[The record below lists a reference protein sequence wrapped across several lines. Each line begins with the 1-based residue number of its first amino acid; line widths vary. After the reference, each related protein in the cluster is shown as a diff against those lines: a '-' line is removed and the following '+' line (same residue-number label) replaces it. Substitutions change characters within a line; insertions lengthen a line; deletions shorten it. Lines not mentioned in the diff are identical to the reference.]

1 MRKNIYKVV
10 VDLLSMLALLAAI
23 ITGFK
28 LHKEVWHLHVYDD
41 SFLWGT
47 HETIGRHLHVYDD
60 SFLWGTHET
69 IGLTLLA
76 LVAAHC
82 IQHSFWFRNYS
93 KIKVEKKRV
102 TAILL
107 TIGIITAVTGIV
119 LMCGSHSEFIS
130 HTHYAGAILFTAI
143 TIGHV
148 AKRWKILKAIS

>member
-23 ITGFK
+23 ITGYK

-41 SFLWGT
+41 SFL
-47 HETIGRHLHVYDD
+47 L
-60 SFLWGTHET
+60 GTHET

>member
-1 MRKNIYKVV
+1 MSKNKYKVV

-41 SFLWGT
+41 SFL
-47 HETIGRHLHVYDD
+47 L
-60 SFLWGTHET
+60 GTHET

-76 LVAAHC
+76 LVAVHC

-119 LMCGSHSEFIS
+119 LMCGSHSEFVS

>member
-41 SFLWGT
+41 SFL
-47 HETIGRHLHVYDD
+47 L
-60 SFLWGTHET
+60 GTHET

-76 LVAAHC
+76 LVAVHC

-148 AKRWKILKAIS
+148 AKRWKILKAIF

>member
-1 MRKNIYKVV
+1 MSKNIYKVV
-10 VDLLSMLALLAAI
+10 VDLLSILALLAAI

-47 HETIGRHLHVYDD
+47 HETIG
-60 SFLWGTHET
+60 
-69 IGLTLLA
+69 LTLLV

-107 TIGIITAVTGIV
+107 TIGIITAVTGIL

-143 TIGHV
+143 TIGHL

>member
-1 MRKNIYKVV
+1 MSKNIYKVV
-10 VDLLSMLALLAAI
+10 VDLLSILALLAAI

-41 SFLWGT
+41 SFLWG
-47 HETIGRHLHVYDD
+47 I
-60 SFLWGTHET
+60 HET

-107 TIGIITAVTGIV
+107 TIGIITATTGIV
-119 LMCGSHSEFIS
+119 LMCGSHSEFVS

>member
-1 MRKNIYKVV
+1 MSKNIYKVA

-47 HETIGRHLHVYDD
+47 HETIG
-60 SFLWGTHET
+60 
-69 IGLTLLA
+69 LTLLA
-76 LVAAHC
+76 LVAVHC

-107 TIGIITAVTGIV
+107 TIGIITTVTGIV

>member
-1 MRKNIYKVV
+1 MSKNIYKVV
-10 VDLLSMLALLAAI
+10 IDLLSMLALLAAI

-47 HETIGRHLHVYDD
+47 HETIG
-60 SFLWGTHET
+60 
-69 IGLTLLA
+69 LTLLV

-107 TIGIITAVTGIV
+107 TIGIITAVTGIL

-143 TIGHV
+143 TIGHL

>member
-1 MRKNIYKVV
+1 MSKNKYKVV
-10 VDLLSMLALLAAI
+10 VDLLSILALLAAI

-28 LHKEVWHLHVYDD
+28 LQKEVW
-41 SFLWGT
+41 
-47 HETIGRHLHVYDD
+47 HLHVYDD

-76 LVAAHC
+76 LVAVHC

>member
-1 MRKNIYKVV
+1 MNKNKYKVV

-28 LHKEVWHLHVYDD
+28 LHKEVWHLHV
-41 SFLWGT
+41 
-47 HETIGRHLHVYDD
+47 HDD

-76 LVAAHC
+76 LVAVHC

-148 AKRWKILKAIS
+148 AKRWRILKAIS

>member
-1 MRKNIYKVV
+1 MSKNIYKVA

-47 HETIGRHLHVYDD
+47 HETIG
-60 SFLWGTHET
+60 
-69 IGLTLLA
+69 LTLLA
-76 LVAAHC
+76 LVAVHC

-119 LMCGSHSEFIS
+119 LMCGNHSEFIS

-148 AKRWKILKAIS
+148 SKRWKILKAIS

>member
-1 MRKNIYKVV
+1 MSKNIYKVI

-47 HETIGRHLHVYDD
+47 HETIGLM
-60 SFLWGTHET
+60 
-69 IGLTLLA
+69 LLA

>member
-1 MRKNIYKVV
+1 MSKNKYKVV

-41 SFLWGT
+41 SFL
-47 HETIGRHLHVYDD
+47 L
-60 SFLWGTHET
+60 GTHET

-76 LVAAHC
+76 LVAVHC

>member
-1 MRKNIYKVV
+1 MSKNIYKVA

-41 SFLWGT
+41 SFL
-47 HETIGRHLHVYDD
+47 L
-60 SFLWGTHET
+60 GTHET

-76 LVAAHC
+76 LVAVHC

>member
-1 MRKNIYKVV
+1 MSKNIYKVV
-10 VDLLSMLALLAAI
+10 VDLLSILALLAAI

-41 SFLWGT
+41 SFL
-47 HETIGRHLHVYDD
+47 L
-60 SFLWGTHET
+60 GTHET

-76 LVAAHC
+76 LVAVHC

-107 TIGIITAVTGIV
+107 TIGIITAFTGIV

-148 AKRWKILKAIS
+148 AKRWKIMKAIS

>member
-1 MRKNIYKVV
+1 MSKNIYKVA

-28 LHKEVWHLHVYDD
+28 LHKEVW
-41 SFLWGT
+41 
-47 HETIGRHLHVYDD
+47 HLHVYDD

-93 KIKVEKKRV
+93 KIKVENKRV

-107 TIGIITAVTGIV
+107 TIGLITAATGIV

>member
-1 MRKNIYKVV
+1 MNKNKYKVV

-41 SFLWGT
+41 SFL
-47 HETIGRHLHVYDD
+47 L
-60 SFLWGTHET
+60 GTHET

-76 LVAAHC
+76 LVAVHC

-130 HTHYAGAILFTAI
+130 HIHYAGAILFTAT

>member
-1 MRKNIYKVV
+1 MSKNIYKVV

-28 LHKEVWHLHVYDD
+28 LHKEVW
-41 SFLWGT
+41 
-47 HETIGRHLHVYDD
+47 HLHVYDD

>member
-1 MRKNIYKVV
+1 MSKNKYKVV
-10 VDLLSMLALLAAI
+10 VDLLSILALLAAI

-47 HETIGRHLHVYDD
+47 HETIG
-60 SFLWGTHET
+60 
-69 IGLTLLA
+69 LTLLA
-76 LVAAHC
+76 LVAVHC

-107 TIGIITAVTGIV
+107 TIGIITAATGIV

>member
-1 MRKNIYKVV
+1 MSKNKYKVV
-10 VDLLSMLALLAAI
+10 VDLLSILALLAAI

-47 HETIGRHLHVYDD
+47 HETIGLM
-60 SFLWGTHET
+60 
-69 IGLTLLA
+69 LLA

>member
-1 MRKNIYKVV
+1 MSKNIYKVV
-10 VDLLSMLALLAAI
+10 INLLSMLALLAAI

-41 SFLWGT
+41 SFL
-47 HETIGRHLHVYDD
+47 L
-60 SFLWGTHET
+60 GTHET

-76 LVAAHC
+76 LVAVHC

-107 TIGIITAVTGIV
+107 TIGIITAFTGIV

>member
-1 MRKNIYKVV
+1 MSKNIYKVV

-28 LHKEVWHLHVYDD
+28 LHNEVW
-41 SFLWGT
+41 
-47 HETIGRHLHVYDD
+47 HLHVYDD

-130 HTHYAGAILFTAI
+130 HTHYAGGILFTAI

-148 AKRWKILKAIS
+148 AKRWRILKAIS